1 MSSDITPQP
10 GENRPIAPKKAAE
23 PSAPEV
29 LKQEPVNPREDT
41 EFMPTSGRV
50 IGQMADDV
58 RAGITP
64 ADSLKFTNRPE
75 LLEKGG
81 WILPEGFTV
90 ASRGEQPIGS
100 QIQAFEGDQF
110 ISSARARD
118 FIPEGQ
124 HSYAVMSQ
132 FYPELFE
139 DPALQPLQEEFEAQK
154 GRLEA
159 LGVSPEVPQVTE
171 ADKRIVEA
179 SYDADIHSQ
188 NVIRQMG
195 VDPYKM
201 DPVGE
206 LNYRWKNQQQAVF
219 NQVFGGQIAWADRGQ
234 LNKEELAFWNQSKR
248 QWRAQTYQE
257 LAAQRTQKIQE
268 YEASM
273 SMFNARKKVHMEA
286 LAKAEKDYKDRTKA
300 PTYFKIPN
308 EKGEVTHQY
317 WDPKT
322 RKMVDT
328 GTKVRLNDGDLT
340 PYEKALGAQLSK
352 LRGNAQQN
360 QTAQIIVAANP
371 EMANDPTI
379 QAMMG
384 ESANPEVKK
393 AVSAI
398 EAELASL
405 AMARI
410 KASQAVATKAEKV
423 AAEEPTGEEIEKEVN
438 KVPKEEVKTIED
450 SEGNK
455 VPVYTLTSSDY
466 EIGDILL
473 NKKGDGYAIFIDDG
487 KKAEKY
493 KTVEEVLARRA
504 ELLSKK
510 K

>member
-1 MSSDITPQP
+1 
-10 GENRPIAPKKAAE
+10 
-23 PSAPEV
+23 
-29 LKQEPVNPREDT
+29 
-41 EFMPTSGRV
+41 
-50 IGQMADDV
+50 
-58 RAGITP
+58 
-64 ADSLKFTNRPE
+64 
-75 LLEKGG
+75 
-81 WILPEGFTV
+81 
-90 ASRGEQPIGS
+90 
-100 QIQAFEGDQF
+100 
-110 ISSARARD
+110 
-118 FIPEGQ
+118 
-124 HSYAVMSQ
+124 
-132 FYPELFE
+132 
-139 DPALQPLQEEFEAQK
+139 
-154 GRLEA
+154 
-159 LGVSPEVPQVTE
+159 
-171 ADKRIVEA
+171 
-179 SYDADIHSQ
+179 
-188 NVIRQMG
+188 
-195 VDPYKM
+195 
-201 DPVGE
+201 
-206 LNYRWKNQQQAVF
+206 
-219 NQVFGGQIAWADRGQ
+219 
-234 LNKEELAFWNQSKR
+234 LAFWNQSKR

-423 AAEEPTGEEIEKEVN
+423 AVEEPTGEEIEKEVN